1 MRSKS
6 NISIDKDR
14 LEEYNKMKPAAKSAL
29 YMTARVGAKMMKWMV
44 KFAFYLPGIVRRL
57 AAKSHEP
64 STRKK

>member
-6 NISIDKDR
+6 D
-14 LEEYNKMKPAAKSAL
+14 EYDKMKPAARSAL
-29 YMTARVGAKMMKWMV
+29 YTTARVGAKMMKWML

-57 AAKSHEP
+57 TAKSHEP